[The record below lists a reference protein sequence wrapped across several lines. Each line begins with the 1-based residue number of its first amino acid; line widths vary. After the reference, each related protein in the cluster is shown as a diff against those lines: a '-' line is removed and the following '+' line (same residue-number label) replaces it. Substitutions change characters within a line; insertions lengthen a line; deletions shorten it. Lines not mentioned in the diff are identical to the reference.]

1 MRLSDHRGY
10 GISGATAGA
19 RDAFERALGAHLT
32 WHGGADGHLEEAL
45 RDAPHFTMAH
55 VLRAYRHLGS
65 REVVRVRLARW
76 AHARAASLPANARER
91 LHIAVI
97 RTALADDVTAAK
109 ALLDHLLEEYPLDVL
124 ALQAG
129 HALDYVTG
137 DEERMAG
144 RVASVLPSWSRDLPG
159 YSSVL
164 AMQAFSLMECAR
176 HEEATEH
183 GLEALALDP
192 SDVRAHHAL
201 THVHEMT
208 GDAAAGA
215 RWLQERREVWSIDS
229 PAATHLWWHT
239 ALFRLAQ
246 GELGAALELYDE
258 RVRAGR
264 SVRVADMIDASALLW
279 RIELRGGEV
288 GRRWG
293 ELAAAWTAH
302 IDDGFC
308 TFNDLHAMLAL
319 VGARDW
325 TGANRLVE
333 ELQCRHALGTRH
345 GETTR
350 LVGLAASEG
359 ILAFGRA
366 EYARAAELLSA
377 LPDFARRIGGSQAQ
391 RDVLYLTLRESAR
404 RMHRPRITAA
414 A

>member
-1 MRLSDHRGY
+1 VPV
-10 GISGATAGA
+10 
-19 RDAFERALGAHLT
+19 RA
-32 WHGGADGHLEEAL
+32 
-45 RDAPHFTMAH
+45 
-55 VLRAYRHLGS
+55 
-65 REVVRVRLARW
+65 
-76 AHARAASLPANARER
+76 
-91 LHIAVI
+91 
-97 RTALADDVTAAK
+97 ALADDVTAAK

-137 DEERMAG
+137 DEDRMAG
-144 RVASVLPSWSRDLPG
+144 RVASVLPSWPRNVPG

-176 HEEATEH
+176 HEEATER

-208 GDAAAGA
+208 GNAAAGA
-215 RWLQERREVWSIDS
+215 RWLQERRAVWSIDS
-229 PAATHLWWHT
+229 PATTHLWWHT
-239 ALFRLAQ
+239 ALFHLAQ
-246 GELGAALELYDE
+246 GERGAALELYDE

-279 RIELRGGEV
+279 RIELRGGDT

-293 ELAAAWTAH
+293 ELAAAWTPHLA
-302 IDDGFC
+302 DGFC

-325 TGANRLVE
+325 TGANRLLG
-333 ELQCRHALGTRH
+333 ELQCRHSLATRH

-350 LVGLAASEG
+350 HVGLAASEG
-359 ILAFGRA
+359 ILAFGRG
-366 EYARAAELLSA
+366 EHARAIELLSA

-391 RDVLYLTLRESAR
+391 RDVLYLTLRESTR